1 MVGSI
6 AAAGAGNAISSAQ
19 NAGAAAKS
27 AGSALQSTAEGG
39 NAALAAAAQ
48 KSDYSFGRYIQRNSS
63 TLTLNGQTLNQL
75 ASSKMISGL
84 RSTVVDYDSA
94 VNVENKISSA
104 SFQRQMADPFGGGVF
119 NRDRVKI
126 SSVFN
131 DAGFT
136 AQASN
141 KPGLLKTMFSGA
153 RGFFGKGKR
162 QEGGLIN
169 YNSGGFVPHGSRLSD
184 TIPAMLTGGE
194 YVMNNK
200 AVAKYGLGTMNAMNA
215 GGLSTSS
222 TTNNSTNNNAT
233 SISVSVDRSG
243 KSEYG
248 AQTTSYNKDDIVI
261 SKEMAQQINALV
273 LKRVVDEKRYGGEL
287 YKNPLRT

>member
-1 MVGSI
+1 
-6 AAAGAGNAISSAQ
+6 
-19 NAGAAAKS
+19 
-27 AGSALQSTAEGG
+27 
-39 NAALAAAAQ
+39 
-48 KSDYSFGRYIQRNSS
+48 
-63 TLTLNGQTLNQL
+63 
-75 ASSKMISGL
+75 
-84 RSTVVDYDSA
+84 
-94 VNVENKISSA
+94 
-104 SFQRQMADPFGGGVF
+104 MADPFGGGMF

-233 SISVSVDRSG
+233 TISVSVDRSG